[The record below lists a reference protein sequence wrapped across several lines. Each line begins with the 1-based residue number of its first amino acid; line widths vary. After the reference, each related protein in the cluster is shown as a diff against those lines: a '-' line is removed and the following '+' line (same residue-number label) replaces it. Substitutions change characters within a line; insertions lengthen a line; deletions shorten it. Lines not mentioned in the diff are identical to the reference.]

1 MVVSQ
6 EVAVGSSRMA
16 EEIAEGPEAVART
29 LEALAGHRGAIAA
42 RIAESRLVVFF
53 AHGTSDHASLYGQY
67 LLSTRAGIPA
77 FRMALAVAEEYRPR
91 LDLSGAVAIGL
102 SQSGRTEDVVE
113 ALDWAR
119 RNGARTI
126 AITNEP
132 ASRLADAADLAV
144 VTDAGPERAIPA
156 TKTFLAQLAA
166 LATLTAAVAHDLE
179 LDAGLA
185 ELPAALQAA
194 LVAAKPVEVY
204 VDSVLTAD
212 QTVVVGNAYA
222 HPAALE
228 TALKLQETAYLPVH
242 GFAARE
248 FLHGPVA
255 VLDERVAT
263 IVLGTS
269 SPDGGEELKGL
280 TALARG
286 RGGRVLAIGEWVTD
300 AWPEDNRAAGN
311 GVVAHPANLDI
322 HLPVG
327 PGLPAPLHPLV
338 LTVPGQILAERVARR
353 LGLDPDRPRGLA
365 KVTGALG

>member
-1 MVVSQ
+1 M
-6 EVAVGSSRMA
+6 GSSRMA
-16 EEIAEGPEAVART
+16 EEIAEGPEAVDRT
-29 LEALAGHRGAIAA
+29 LDALAAQRRAIAS

-91 LDLSGAVAIGL
+91 LDLSGAMAIGL

-132 ASRLADAADLAV
+132 GSRLADAADLAV

-166 LATLTAAVAHDLE
+166 LATLTAAVAHDRE

-194 LVAAKPVEVY
+194 LVAAKPVEAY
-204 VDSVLTAD
+204 IDSVLSAD

-269 SPDGGEELKGL
+269 SPDGGEELRGL
-280 TALARG
+280 TTLARG
-286 RGGRVLAIGEWVTD
+286 RGGRVLAVGEWVTD
-300 AWPEDNRAAGN
+300 AWPEDGRAAAAGTA
-311 GVVAHPANLDI
+311 GDPADLDI

-338 LTVPGQILAERVARR
+338 LTVPGQILAESVARR